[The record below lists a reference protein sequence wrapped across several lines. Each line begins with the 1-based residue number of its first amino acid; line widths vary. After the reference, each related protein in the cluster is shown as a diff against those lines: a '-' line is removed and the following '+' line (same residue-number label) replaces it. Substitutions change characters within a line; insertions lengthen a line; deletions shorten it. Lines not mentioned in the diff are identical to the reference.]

1 MLQVKCILVKGG
13 ENLNLYSEIINKVA
27 REYKEFKNYKI
38 NNNLEGLLLDFDV
51 NNKYRDFNLTFLC
64 GEDNFKNDTTVKY
77 SVLNFNNESQTD
89 VNLVVDRYDNKHIR
103 IQSFRDSEVVDVLT
117 ISQRDSLENIVY
129 NLSDYEGAIIDP
141 ELKKT
146 IKGLKI
152 DNLVENILE
161 YFGVRMGLLFSKTSK
176 EILKCD
182 IEKLFLSN

>member
-64 GEDNFKNDTTVKY
+64 REDNLNSDMIIKY
-77 SVLNFNNESQTD
+77 SILNFNNESETD
-89 VNLVVDRYDNKHIR
+89 SYIVVDKYDNKHIR
-103 IQSFRDSEVVDVLT
+103 IQSFTDDEVVNVLT

-129 NLSDYEGAIIDP
+129 NLSDYEGAIIDT

-146 IKGLKI
+146 VKGLSM
-152 DNLVENILE
+152 DNLVEAILE
-161 YFGVRMGLLFSKTSK
+161 YFGVRMGHLFSKTSK
-176 EILKCD
+176 DILKCD
-182 IEKLFLSN
+182 IEKLFLSK